1 MKQRWW
7 RDEEM
12 IQKQQKIII
21 ENEKGQ
27 QRKDT

>member
-1 MKQRWW
+1 
-7 RDEEM
+7 M

-27 QRKDT
+27 QRKDTEKTKVFKDT